1 VYKYNYTCK
10 CLEYVIVYITK
21 NQNNY
26 YLPIIMFIIIKRKK
40 KTDYAHNYT
49 SNILDTIIVQ
59 PIRSLEKEKI

>member
-1 VYKYNYTCK
+1 
-10 CLEYVIVYITK
+10 
-21 NQNNY
+21 
-26 YLPIIMFIIIKRKK
+26 MFIIIKRKK